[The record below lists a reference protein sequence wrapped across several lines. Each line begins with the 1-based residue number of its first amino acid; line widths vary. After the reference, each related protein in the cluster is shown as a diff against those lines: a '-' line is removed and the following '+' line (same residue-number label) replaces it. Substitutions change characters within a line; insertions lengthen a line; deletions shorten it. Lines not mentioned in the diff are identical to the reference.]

1 MTCIVVSDTHAR
13 GRNHLECNAT
23 TTKERCH
30 VEPGRQVHR
39 RVQARDRRLRHIDG
53 KAHIGMLQGTGPQL
67 QDGQPM
73 GDKAPARAL
82 RRARPQGRG
91 PRAARGQKAHPRARD
106 GEHVFEK
113 KSRPSSPKTRR
124 SRALPPHAGGE
135 GRIPREADGP
145 RARREPL
152 GLLLV
157 ARERLPG
164 GRLGRRARRRHARV
178 AGIGPQV
185 RLPVRARDAAAGVLA
200 PDALQGC

>member
-1 MTCIVVSDTHAR
+1 MQRNDDEGTMPCRTRSPSTPTSSGAR
-13 GRNHLECNAT
+13 PPTTSYRREGPYRNAAGNWASTPRWSTNGRH
-23 TTKERCH
+23 
-30 VEPGRQVHR
+30 
-39 RVQARDRRLRHIDG
+39 
-53 KAHIGMLQGTGPQL
+53 
-67 QDGQPM
+67 
-73 GDKAPARAL
+73 APARAL

-106 GEHVFEK
+106 GE
-113 KSRPSSPKTRR
+113 R
-124 SRALPPHAGGE
+124 
-135 GRIPREADGP
+135 RIPREADGP
-145 RARREPL
+145 CARREPL

>member
-1 MTCIVVSDTHAR
+1 MQRNDDERTMPCRTRSPSTPTSSGAR
-13 GRNHLECNAT
+13 PPTTSYRREGPYRNAAGNWASTPRWSTNGRH
-23 TTKERCH
+23 
-30 VEPGRQVHR
+30 
-39 RVQARDRRLRHIDG
+39 
-53 KAHIGMLQGTGPQL
+53 
-67 QDGQPM
+67 
-73 GDKAPARAL
+73 APARAL

-106 GEHVFEK
+106 GERVFEK

-145 RARREPL
+145 CARREPL